1 MLDTNKTATKCKL
14 FSLLFLAS
22 IPLIAG
28 CDPITLAAT
37 TFGSVFWLDIALTP
51 VRSFLG
57 GTALEIVNTF

>member
-22 IPLIAG
+22 IPLITG